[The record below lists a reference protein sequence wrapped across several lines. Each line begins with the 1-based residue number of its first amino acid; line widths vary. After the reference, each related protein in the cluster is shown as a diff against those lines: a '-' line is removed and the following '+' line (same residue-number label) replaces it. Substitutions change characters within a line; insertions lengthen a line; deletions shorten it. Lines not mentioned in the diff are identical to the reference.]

1 MKAARHFLLF
11 SLFVAQAA
19 LAADEVILNARQIE
33 SLGITTAKLP
43 GKQHGELSGMP
54 AQVVIPSNQM
64 LVISTPLP
72 ATVEQVEVG
81 IGDNVSKGQVL
92 ARLQSPALVE
102 AQRGLLQAA
111 TQAQL
116 AGDTLARDKQ
126 LWQEGIIAQSRYR
139 AAQSQY
145 VSASA
150 ALAERRQML
159 KLSGMSDTAIS
170 RLQSGNNL
178 SSLLE
183 VTAPIDGV
191 VLEKTVSAGQRLD
204 AAAPLFKV
212 ARLKPLSLEI
222 QVPFSMSD
230 DLQVGAAV
238 TVPAYGAKGKLIAI
252 GRSLSRANQ
261 TILLRAI
268 IQEGAEN
275 LRAGQ
280 YVEASIATAKV
291 ASQQWDIPNSALSR
305 VNGKALVFVE
315 TAKGFRAV
323 NVSVLHEG
331 AQNSVVTGKLGEDDK
346 IAVHGVSALK
356 AGLTG
361 TGAAE

>member
-1 MKAARHFLLF
+1 MKAAYHFLLF
-11 SLFVAQAA
+11 SLFAAQAA

-33 SLGITTAKLP
+33 SLGITTTKLA

-64 LVISTPLP
+64 LTISTPLP
-72 ATVEQVEVG
+72 ATVEQLEVG
-81 IGDNVSKGQVL
+81 VGDNVRKGQVL
-92 ARLQSPALVE
+92 ARLQSPALLE
-102 AQRGLLQAA
+102 AQRGLLQAS

-126 LWQEGIIAQSRYR
+126 LWKEGIIAESRYL
-139 AAQSQY
+139 ATQSQY
-145 VSASA
+145 VTAAA

-159 KLSGMSDTAIS
+159 RLSGMSDAAIG
-170 RLQSGNNL
+170 RLQTGKSL
-178 SSLLE
+178 TSLLE
-183 VTAPIDGV
+183 LASPIEGV
-191 VLEKTVSAGQRLD
+191 VLERTVSTGQRLD

-212 ARLKPLSLEI
+212 ARLNPLSLEI
-222 QVPFSMSD
+222 QIPFAMSD
-230 DLQVGAAV
+230 DLKVGAAV
-238 TVPAYGAKGKLIAI
+238 SVPAYGAKGKLIAI
-252 GRSLSRANQ
+252 GRSLGGTNQ

-280 YVEASIATAKV
+280 YVEASIAIARI
-291 ASQQWDIPNSALSR
+291 ASPQWDIPNSALSR
-305 VNGKALVFVE
+305 IDGKALVFVE

-331 AQNSVVTGKLGEDDK
+331 AQNSAITGKLEDGDK

-356 AGLTG
+356 SGLTG
-361 TGAAE
+361 TSAGE

>member
-11 SLFVAQAA
+11 SLFAAQAA
-19 LAADEVILNARQIE
+19 LATDEVILNARQIE
-33 SLGITTAKLP
+33 SLGITTTKLP
-43 GKQHGELSGMP
+43 NKQHGELSGMP

-72 ATVEQVEVG
+72 ATVEQVEAGV
-81 IGDNVSKGQVL
+81 GDNVSKGQVL

-102 AQRGLLQAA
+102 AQRGLLQAS

-126 LWQEGIIAQSRYR
+126 LWKEGIIAESRYR

-145 VSASA
+145 ITASA
-150 ALAERRQML
+150 ALAERRQIL
-159 KLSGMSDTAIS
+159 KLSGMSDAAIS
-170 RLQSGNNL
+170 RLQSGKNL
-178 SSLLE
+178 DSLME

-230 DLQVGAAV
+230 DLKVGAAV
-238 TVPAYGAKGKLIAI
+238 NVSAYGAKGKLVAI
-252 GRSLSRANQ
+252 GRSLSGANQ

-291 ASQQWDIPNSALSR
+291 APQQRDIPNSALSR
-305 VNGKALVFVE
+305 INGKALVFVE

-331 AQNSVVTGKLGEDDK
+331 AQNSVITGKLEENDK

-356 AGLTG
+356 SSLTG
-361 TGAAE
+361 VGSGE